1 MQQARKR
8 IVLNVMAPVVLALII
23 LGMVM
28 TRPSMEGV
36 RGVNVGML
44 LLTGA
49 LFGMAV
55 AQAIITIRK
64 PGQSR

>member
-1 MQQARKR
+1 MEQPRKR
-8 IVLNVMAPVVLALII
+8 ILLNVMVPTTLALII

-28 TRPSMEGV
+28 TRPSMQGV
-36 RGVNVGML
+36 QGGNIGML

-64 PGQSR
+64 KVS

>member
-1 MQQARKR
+1 MEQPRKR
-8 IVLNVMAPVVLALII
+8 IVLNVMAPIVLALII

-28 TRPSMEGV
+28 TRPSMEGI
-36 RGVNVGML
+36 RTVNVGML

-55 AQAIITIRK
+55 AQAIITFRK
-64 PGQSR
+64 KVS